1 MVEPNVDPTQGP
13 DKASEDL
20 TGEVADGVR
29 ATDDADAHTSVPAEK
44 PTAPDAPDASGGT
57 AADAADL
64 DTDTEFARI
73 VAGLDDVR
81 AATDHVD
88 VRRQSWLT
96 DVPTLPGVHPIGPR
110 DHAASEEEIALEDE
124 QSHFVPPDPG
134 PILGGDPV
142 LTTAWF
148 AVAAGIL
155 ALVASALLVRVM
167 PSVVAWIGAGLLAG
181 GAGVLLWRLPHERGD
196 SRGDDEPWV

>member
-13 DKASEDL
+13 DEASGDL
-20 TGEVADGVR
+20 PDEVAGGAR
-29 ATDDADAHTSVPAEK
+29 PTDDDSARTSVPAEK
-44 PTAPDAPDASGGT
+44 PTAPDAPDASAEP
-57 AADAADL
+57 AAGAAPL

-81 AATDHVD
+81 AAADTVET
-88 VRRQSWLT
+88 RPRPWLA
-96 DVPTLPGVHPIGPR
+96 DVPTLPGVRPVGPR
-110 DHAASEEEIALEDE
+110 DHVASHEEIELEDE

-142 LTTAWF
+142 LTTAWL
-148 AVAAGIL
+148 AVVAGIA
-155 ALVASALLVRVM
+155 ALVLSALLVRVM
-167 PSVVAWIGAGLLAG
+167 PSAVAWVGAGMLAG

-196 SRGDDEPWV
+196 SQGDDEPWV

>member
-20 TGEVADGVR
+20 PDEVAGGVR
-29 ATDDADAHTSVPAEK
+29 PTDDADAHTSVPAEK
-44 PTAPDAPDASGGT
+44 PTAPDAPDASGG
-57 AADAADL
+57 AAADL

-81 AATDHVD
+81 AATDDVD
-88 VRRQSWLT
+88 VRPRPWLT
-96 DVPTLPGVHPIGPR
+96 DVPTLPGVRPIGPR
-110 DHAASEEEIALEDE
+110 DHAASEEEIELEDE

-142 LTTAWF
+142 LTAAWF
-148 AVAAGIL
+148 AVVGGIL

-167 PSVVAWIGAGLLAG
+167 PTIVAWIGAGLLAA
-181 GAGVLLWRLPHERGD
+181 GAGILLWRLPHERGD
-196 SRGDDEPWV
+196 SHGDDEPWV